1 MTNRIVIALGGNA
14 ILTDSPTA
22 SAQMSALNKTAKQLI
37 PLVKQGHQIVITH
50 GNGPQVGNLLLQQE
64 TADSA
69 GNPALPLD
77 TCVAMTQGSMG
88 YWLQNALTRALK
100 EEGLNQ
106 QVVSLVSQV
115 VVDANDPAF
124 AHPAKPSGPFY
135 SKAQVEGF
143 NDDFTYIEDAGRGYR
158 RVVPSPKPL
167 TIIETPVI
175 KHLLNENVIL
185 IVAGGGGIPV
195 IETDSGYEGTA
206 AVVDKD
212 YASAKL
218 AAQIGADELI
228 ILTAVD
234 YVYLHYNQANEQAL
248 SAVSVA
254 KMKHYIEEKHFASG
268 SMLPKVEAAISFV
281 EQQLTGKAVIT
292 SLDNLA
298 SVLQGGSATVLENR

>member
-1 MTNRIVIALGGNA
+1 MTKRIVIALGGNA

-37 PLVKQGHQIVITH
+37 PLIKQGHQIVITH

-124 AHPAKPSGPFY
+124 AHPTKPIGPFY
-135 SKAQVEGF
+135 SKAQVDGF
-143 NDDFTYIEDAGRGYR
+143 NDDFTYIEDAGRG
-158 RVVPSPKPL
+158 
-167 TIIETPVI
+167 
-175 KHLLNENVIL
+175 
-185 IVAGGGGIPV
+185 
-195 IETDSGYEGTA
+195 
-206 AVVDKD
+206 
-212 YASAKL
+212 
-218 AAQIGADELI
+218 
-228 ILTAVD
+228 
-234 YVYLHYNQANEQAL
+234 
-248 SAVSVA
+248 
-254 KMKHYIEEKHFASG
+254 
-268 SMLPKVEAAISFV
+268 
-281 EQQLTGKAVIT
+281 
-292 SLDNLA
+292 
-298 SVLQGGSATVLENR
+298 